1 MNSSWELGRR
11 TLFRIKRLQYGKNYH
26 DDLLAEYAQYYQG
39 MEKSN
44 EARRS
49 NDRYFLAINTL
60 LLTSYISLTQAKVF
74 GNNGHW
80 AVLISCIGVVICLI
94 WAAVTRWYMQHHRV
108 QRLIARLIE
117 SKLPIN
123 PLTTED
129 KVSRLEHPF
138 MARHTAWLRYATPWI
153 FAVLYLI
160 LPFLL

>member
-1 MNSSWELGRR
+1 MDSSRELGRR

-26 DDLLAEYAQYYQG
+26 DDLFKEYEQCYQG

-60 LLTSYISLTQAKVF
+60 LLTSYISLTQAKIF

-80 AVLISCIGVVICLI
+80 TVLISCIGIVICLI
-94 WAAVTRWYMQHHRV
+94 WAAVTQWYMQHHRV

-117 SKLPIN
+117 SRLPIS
-123 PLTTED
+123 PLTAED
-129 KVSRLEHPF
+129 KVMRREHPF
-138 MARHTAWLRYATPWI
+138 MTR
-153 FAVLYLI
+153 
-160 LPFLL
+160 